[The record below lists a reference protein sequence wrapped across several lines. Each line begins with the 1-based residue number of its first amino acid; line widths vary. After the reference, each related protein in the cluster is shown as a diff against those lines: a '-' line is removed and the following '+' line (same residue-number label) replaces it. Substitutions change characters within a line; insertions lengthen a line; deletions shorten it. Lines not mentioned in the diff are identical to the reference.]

1 MRLACAATCGAVLL
15 SAIADGCGG
24 GGGDRSSE
32 GSVSSAAGAT
42 LAAARGETTSTV
54 APKAVCPPTGR
65 WSLCSVMERLDRAG
79 LAPRRDSAAKEV
91 RLAPL
96 ARAGTHLMLGA
107 AELDVFI
114 YDDAAS
120 RERDEARL
128 DKGRFIDATAE
139 PTLRG
144 EATLIRSEN
153 LLAILRSRNDHQRER
168 VSDAI
173 TAGPPQ
179 PASAVP
185 IAGSAV
191 RR

>member
-1 MRLACAATCGAVLL
+1 MRLARAATCGAVVLA
-15 SAIADGCGG
+15 AIADGCGG
-24 GGGDRSSE
+24 SGRSSE
-32 GSVSSAAGAT
+32 GSVPSAAGAT
-42 LAAARGETTSTV
+42 VAAVRGEATPTV
-54 APKAVCPPTGR
+54 APKPACPPTGR
-65 WSLCSVMERLDRAG
+65 WALCSVMERLDRAG
-79 LAPRRDSAAKEV
+79 LAPRRDSATSEV

-96 ARAGTHLMLGA
+96 MQGGTHLMLGA
-107 AELDVFI
+107 AELDVFL
-114 YDDAAS
+114 YDDAAA

-128 DKGRFIDATAE
+128 DKGRFIEANAQ

-144 EATLIRSEN
+144 EATLIRSAN